1 MRTFVKLS
9 IVTLVMLTGIVG
21 LVASSAQDQS
31 TATVEVRVWQDV
43 GDELQIYISARP
55 AGGSWATLG
64 TIPLPLDDGVSST
77 GRFRF
82 GDISVDVPLPGQTEP
97 ATVEVRVWQDV
108 GDIASVYIS
117 ARPAGGSW
125 ATLGTIPLPLDDG
138 VSSTG
143 RFRYG
148 DISLDVPLPEPSTPT
163 PAPTPTPVART
174 AFTGVLTDLEYSIG
188 LEDGWSRV
196 AEHAYQRN
204 APWVVLSFA
213 PVGPLGHT
221 PAQYAESVRNGLEA
235 EVQNEWPSY
244 SLFEFTSMEEVT
256 VGEQVFHELR
266 YRRQQA
272 PQYCVID
279 VVERIAAAEGW
290 HGSTTGIRAIS
301 WLCEDDLEAHDAARL
316 ATLDT
321 LQLTAAPSEY
331 YTQALLVDGVLIK
344 AAAQVDPTALTA
356 AGDVIGWMLG
366 TARDDIVACL
376 ARVGAG
382 LAIIPEG
389 EFVTTVPEFA
399 WLAGDADFTGRTYES
414 MAIRGLGAVEGQP
427 VSSTSEES
435 LIGDDSQRNL
445 NVTVHEFA
453 HGIQNLCLTPD
464 DDAKWSAF
472 YSDALEADIYPGT
485 HAMHD
490 VFEFFAVFSSAYF
503 GVTDELADR
512 DTSRELIRT
521 EYPDI
526 FASLEDL
533 YGTPGPPPERP
544 ADSEE

>member
-1 MRTFVKLS
+1 MRTFVKLT

-55 AGGSWATLG
+55 ADGSWATLG
-64 TIPLPLDDGVSST
+64 TIPLPLDDGVSSS

-108 GDIASVYIS
+108 GDIASIYIS
-117 ARPAGGSW
+117 ARPADGSW

-148 DISLDVPLPEPSTPT
+148 DISLDVPLPE
-163 PAPTPTPVART
+163 APEPTPVRLRTLFHGGFTDIGYLIGLEIEEGWART
-174 AFTGVLTDLEYSIG
+174 A
-188 LEDGWSRV
+188 
-196 AEHAYQRN
+196 EHRYQRGE
-204 APWVVLSFA
+204 PWGVISA
-213 PVGPLGHT
+213 RPVGPVGRTL
-221 PAQYAESVRNGLEA
+221 AQYAESVRNGLEQ
-235 EVQNEWPSY
+235 EVAGEWPRY
-244 SLFEFTSMEEVT
+244 SLFEFTSMEKIT
-256 VGEQVFHELR
+256 VGEQVFYELR
-266 YRRQQA
+266 YRRQEA
-272 PQYCVID
+272 PQYCVVD
-279 VVERIAAAEGW
+279 VVERIAATEAW
-290 HGSTTGIRAIS
+290 HGLNAGVRIS
-301 WLCEDDLEAHDAARL
+301 GWLCEEDVAAHGEARL
-316 ATLDT
+316 ANLDSV
-321 LQLTAAPSEY
+321 QVAGAPSDY

-356 AGDVIGWMLG
+356 AGDVIGWMLE

-382 LAIIPEG
+382 LAIIPKD
-389 EFVTTVPEFA
+389 EFVTTLPEFA
-399 WLAGDADFTGRTYES
+399 WLAGNADFTGRTYES

-435 LIGDDSQRNL
+435 LIGDDSQRDL

-472 YSDALEADIYPGT
+472 YSDALEANIYPGT
-485 HAMHD
+485 HAMYD

-503 GVTDELADR
+503 RVTDELADR
-512 DTSRELIRT
+512 DTSRELIQT